1 VIRGL
6 PEETDPVATLLTR
19 RRAKQSTDR
28 AANTAAMDPRVREHS
43 ETLVDWSARVE
54 SGDRVVVVVD
64 EGSHDLAVAV
74 AAALGERGATPAFVY
89 ESDEVQRAY
98 QLAAADAAGGPG
110 GGSEPPAFDEPTH
123 QLALYESAD
132 AVLALR
138 GGRNTAEGSDVPGEV
153 GAAYARANQAV
164 REARMATDWVST
176 IHPTR
181 SLAQQAGMSFDAYRD
196 FAYGAI
202 LRDWASLAEEMAGL
216 KELLD
221 GGDEVRVVARGP
233 ADGATIDGTE
243 DAPATDLTMSIEGRT
258 AVNSA
263 ASVAYGSHNLP
274 SGEVFTAPVFD
285 SVEGEVVFDLPRT
298 FGGTTIRDAR
308 LRFEDGG
315 VADFSAAAG
324 EAALADVLDTDDGSR
339 RLGELGVGTN
349 RGIDRVT
356 GNLLFDEKM
365 AGTVHL
371 ALGRAYADCLPEG
384 ETGNQSAVHVDLL
397 VNMRRESGA
406 AGVTRFEVDG
416 EVVQRDGVF
425 RWEDGF
431 EG

>member
-1 VIRGL
+1 
-6 PEETDPVATLLTR
+6 
-19 RRAKQSTDR
+19 
-28 AANTAAMDPRVREHS
+28 MDPRVREHA
-43 ETLVDWSARVE
+43 ETLVDWSAQVE
-54 SGDRVVVVVD
+54 SGDEVVVVVG
-64 EGSHDLAVAV
+64 EGAHDLAVAV
-74 AAALGERGATPAFVY
+74 ASTLGDRGATPAFAY

-98 QLAAADAAGGPG
+98 LLAAAGADDGEFA
-110 GGSEPPAFDEPTH
+110 EPAH

-132 AVLALR
+132 VVLALR
-138 GGRNTAEGSDVPGEV
+138 GGRNTAEGSDVPGDV
-153 GAAYARANQAV
+153 GAAYARATQAV

-181 SLAQQAGMSFDAYRD
+181 ALAQQAGTSYDAYRD

-202 LRDWASLAEEMAGL
+202 LRDWESLAGEMARL
-216 KELLD
+216 KEILD
-221 GGDEVRVVARGP
+221 GGDEVRIV
-233 ADGATIDGTE
+233 ADGPEDGTAT
-243 DAPATDLTMSIEGRT
+243 DRAAATDLRMSIAGRT

-274 SGEVFTAPVFD
+274 SGEVFTAPVVD
-285 SVEGEVVFDLPRT
+285 SVEGEVVFDLPRVYE
-298 FGGTTIRDAR
+298 GRTIRDAR
-308 LRFEDGG
+308 LRFEGG
-315 VADFSAAAG
+315 EVVEFSADAG
-324 EAALADVLDTDDGSR
+324 EDTLAEVLDTDDGAR
-339 RLGELGVGTN
+339 RLGELGVGMN
-349 RGIDRVT
+349 RGIDRVS

-397 VNMRRESGA
+397 VDMRGESHPDGE
-406 AGVTRFEVDG
+406 TRLEVDG
-416 EVVQRDGVF
+416 EVVQRNGVF